1 MWSSISRKHL
11 LFKGK
16 PPLPSGFQRSEIEDE
31 TLLFLNFILKNT
43 MAEMYASGQSG
54 LPPAEPQ
61 KNMDRARMGRIVYY
75 ILGVIEV
82 LLAFRL
88 VFQLLGASLKSGF
101 VQFIYSLSGVFN
113 LPFSGIFSRATTKG
127 VETVA
132 VFDPSTIIAM
142 IVYAILAWGIVKLLV
157 ISAQRPDQVEKG
169 L

>member
-1 MWSSISRKHL
+1 
-11 LFKGK
+11 
-16 PPLPSGFQRSEIEDE
+16 
-31 TLLFLNFILKNT
+31 
-43 MAEMYASGQSG
+43 
-54 LPPAEPQ
+54 
-61 KNMDRARMGRIVYY
+61 MDRARMGRIVYY
-75 ILGVIEV
+75 IVGVIEV